1 MQETSNSSRPVR
13 LAPAVF
19 LASLSLAFIA
29 GGVIGLAPEFLGWFG
44 KFVFYGI
51 FIPLNLCIII
61 YGVYVAIRAS
71 AITGLSSGK
80 DNKSFVLSPEDLAR
94 WRSIKPGMD
103 RHEVTAIL
111 GQPDG
116 PPVVFVVTGLR
127 LRPPQYRECDDHFEG
142 KIVYVWGGGR
152 IFFEPNS
159 GPVFH
164 VKIPEYV

>member
-116 PPVVFVVTGLR
+116 PPVVVVTR
-127 LRPPQYRECDDHFEG
+127 VPRFFDCDDDLDG
-142 KIVYVWGGGR
+142 KILYEWGGGR

>member
-80 DNKSFVLSPEDLAR
+80 DNKSYVLSPEELAR

-116 PPVVFVVTGLR
+116 PPVVVVTR
-127 LRPPQYRECDDHFEG
+127 LPRFFDCDDHLDG
-142 KIVYVWGGGR
+142 KILYEWGGGR

-159 GPVFH
+159 GPVFR
-164 VKIPEYV
+164 VKLPEYV

>member
-1 MQETSNSSRPVR
+1 

-29 GGVIGLAPEFLGWFG
+29 GGVIGIALEFLGWFG

-116 PPVVFVVTGLR
+116 PPVVVVTR
-127 LRPPQYRECDDHFEG
+127 LPQFRECDDHLDG
-142 KIVYVWGGGR
+142 KILYEWGGGR

>member
-116 PPVVFVVTGLR
+116 PPVVVVTR
-127 LRPPQYRECDDHFEG
+127 LPRFFDCDDHLDG
-142 KIVYVWGGGR
+142 KILYEWGGGR

-159 GPVFH
+159 GPVFR
-164 VKIPEYV
+164 VKLPEYV

>member
-1 MQETSNSSRPVR
+1 MR

-80 DNKSFVLSPEDLAR
+80 DNKSYVLSPEELAR

-116 PPVVFVVTGLR
+116 PPVVVVTR
-127 LRPPQYRECDDHFEG
+127 LPRFFDCDDHLDG
-142 KIVYVWGGGR
+142 KILYEWGGGR

-159 GPVFH
+159 GPVFR
-164 VKIPEYV
+164 VKLPEYV

>member
-1 MQETSNSSRPVR
+1 MR

-116 PPVVFVVTGLR
+116 PPVVVVTR
-127 LRPPQYRECDDHFEG
+127 LPRFFDCDDHLDG
-142 KIVYVWGGGR
+142 KILYEWGGGR

-159 GPVFH
+159 GPVFR
-164 VKIPEYV
+164 VKLPEYV

>member
-116 PPVVFVVTGLR
+116 PPVVVVTR
-127 LRPPQYRECDDHFEG
+127 LLQFRECDDHLDG
-142 KIVYVWGGGR
+142 KILYEWGGGR

>member
-1 MQETSNSSRPVR
+1 
-13 LAPAVF
+13 VF
-19 LASLSLAFIA
+19 
-29 GGVIGLAPEFLGWFG
+29 
-44 KFVFYGI
+44 FVF

-116 PPVVFVVTGLR
+116 PPVVVTR
-127 LRPPQYRECDDHFEG
+127 TFQYVHVPEPFMG
-142 KIVYVWGGGR
+142 KIVYEWGVGR

-159 GPVFH
+159 GPVIH

>member
-1 MQETSNSSRPVR
+1 MQEISNSSRPVR

-19 LASLSLAFIA
+19 LTALSVAFI
-29 GGVIGLAPEFLGWFG
+29 GGWFIGLAPGFLGWFG
-44 KFVFYGI
+44 KFVLYGI
-51 FIPLNLCIII
+51 LIPVNLCIII
-61 YGVYVAIRAS
+61 WGVIVAIRSS

-116 PPVVFVVTGLR
+116 PPVVVVTR
-127 LRPPQYRECDDHFEG
+127 LPKFYECDDHLEG
-142 KIVYVWGGGR
+142 KILYEWGGGR

>member
-1 MQETSNSSRPVR
+1 MQERSNSSRPVR

-29 GGVIGLAPEFLGWFG
+29 GGGIGLAPEFLGWFG

-80 DNKSFVLSPEDLAR
+80 DNKSYVLSPEELAR

-116 PPVVFVVTGLR
+116 PPVVVVTR
-127 LRPPQYRECDDHFEG
+127 LPRFFDCDDHLDG
-142 KIVYVWGGGR
+142 KILYEWGGGR

-159 GPVFH
+159 GPVFL
-164 VKIPEYV
+164 VKLPEYV